1 MASPSELRAYRGV
14 DHLLQPAGVERVVVL
29 LEPRDLG
36 RLGGLLDDLGRVVD
50 DVARVVAHLGRYRRD
65 IGRYGEIYGDIGT
78 TSPA

>member
-1 MASPSELRAYRGV
+1 MRVRVRGR
-14 DHLLQPAGVERVVVL
+14 GRVVVL

-50 DVARVVAHLGRYRRD
+50 DVARVVAHLGRYREVYRD
-65 IGRYGEIYGDIGT
+65 IRRCTEIYGDIGT